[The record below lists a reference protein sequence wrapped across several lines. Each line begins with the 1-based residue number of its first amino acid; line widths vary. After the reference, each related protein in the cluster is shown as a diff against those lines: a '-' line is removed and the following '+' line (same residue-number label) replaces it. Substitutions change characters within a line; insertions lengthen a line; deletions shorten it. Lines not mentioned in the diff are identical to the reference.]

1 MKKYLVLC
9 FLISVS
15 FTVFAN
21 EVKKSVED
29 SAFIYIYRAGQ
40 FSGSLSNWAIFVDDK
55 KICKLSNG
63 KFIKVYVT
71 PGKHKVSAKIGGVD
85 LFKKETDVEIEVE
98 AGGTYYVACNIKQSI
113 TRARLEM
120 IEVAKSTGQKQME
133 KMTVDK
139 CQEAE

>member
-1 MKKYLVLC
+1 MKKYFILC
-9 FLISVS
+9 FLISGS
-15 FTVFAN
+15 FSGFAN
-21 EVKKSVED
+21 EIKKPVED

-40 FSGSLSNWAIFVDDK
+40 FSGSLSNWAMFVDDK
-55 KICKLSNG
+55 RICKLSNG

-85 LFKKETDVEIEVE
+85 LFKKETEVEIEVE

-120 IEVAKSTGQKQME
+120 IEVTKSTGQKQME

>member
-133 KMTVDK
+133 KMTIDK

>member
-1 MKKYLVLC
+1 MKKYFILSFLVAA
-9 FLISVS
+9 S
-15 FTVFAN
+15 FSVFAN
-21 EVKKSVED
+21 EIKKPVED

-40 FSGSLSNWAIFVDDK
+40 FSGSLSNWAMFVDDK
-55 KICKLSNG
+55 RICKLSNG

-85 LFKKETDVEIEVE
+85 LFKKETEVEIEVE

-120 IEVAKSTGQKQME
+120 IEVTKSTGQKQME
-133 KMTVDK
+133 KMTIDK